1 MIKEI
6 VVNLIIAKF
15 KYFNVLI
22 KISVGMR
29 MVTAIVLTISIV
41 AIIFGILYYTA
52 VNKDRKK
59 YQPVLIAL
67 NEIEREWEN
76 EKNNYSNKVR

>member
-6 VVNLIIAKF
+6 VVNLIIAKL

-67 NEIEREWEN
+67 NEIERERVNEEN
-76 EKNNYSNKVR
+76 KK